1 VVDGGDVGLCRSL
14 PWAAALLRVA
24 AHVARL
30 LGVDWTEKKALLAL
44 HATPGLGPKRIAQ
57 LIAAMGSAC
66 AVVKQPQNAAAR
78 ANPRLIRMPS
88 AKQLEDFAKEQLA
101 ASTRCG
107 SRVVIRG
114 DSTYPKEFEQLEAP
128 PPLFHVLGNV
138 EILAAGRSRIAV
150 IGARGCTA
158 YGREQAQRFGTGF
171 AFGGE
176 VIVSGAARGIDQLA
190 MNAAV
195 QSQGAVIA
203 VLGSGLD
210 QPYPTDCWPLLER
223 LLDCDGA
230 ILSEF
235 PFGMIP
241 KPGNFP
247 RRNRL
252 IAALSKAVLV
262 IQATRKSGTMNTVGW
277 ALGLGR
283 EIFALPGPVDDVASS
298 GTNIL
303 IHDGAGIALSPEE
316 MLLDLNNTALSCGDS
331 QEPQVL
337 QLLAHQ
343 DMHPMELARESGL
356 NEEVV
361 RLQLVDFELRGQ
373 VIRQAGGHYHRC
385 GPRP

>member
-1 VVDGGDVGLCRSL
+1 VSPKQVN
-14 PWAAALLRVA
+14 
-24 AHVARL
+24 RL
-30 LGVDWTEKKALLAL
+30 LGVEWTEKKALLAL
-44 HATPGLGPKRIAQ
+44 HAAPGLGPKRIAC
-57 LIAAMGSAC
+57 LIAAMGSAV
-66 AVVKQPQNAAAR
+66 AVVLEPQRAGAAAE
-78 ANPRLIRMPS
+78 PRVMRLPS
-88 AKQLEDFAKEQLA
+88 AKEMEELAVEQLA
-101 ASTRCG
+101 ASARCE
-107 SRVVIRG
+107 SHVVLRG
-114 DSTYPKEFEQLEAP
+114 DANYPEEFEQLEAP
-128 PPLFHVLGNV
+128 PPLFHLLGNLDL
-138 EILAAGRSRIAV
+138 LAADRSRIAV

-158 YGREQAQRFGTGF
+158 YGRAQAQRFGTGF

-176 VIVSGAARGIDQLA
+176 IVVSGAARGIDQLA
-190 MNAAV
+190 MGAAV

-203 VLGSGLD
+203 VVGSGLD
-210 QPYPTDCWPLLER
+210 SPYPKDCWPLLER
-223 LLDCDGA
+223 LLDCGGA

-283 EIFALPGPVDDVASS
+283 EVFALPGPVDDVASS

-316 MLLDLNNTALSCGDS
+316 MLLDLNNTALSCGS
-331 QEPQVL
+331 SEEPRLL
-337 QLLAHQ
+337 QLLAQ
-343 DMHPMELARESGL
+343 EDMHPIELARESGL
-356 NEEVV
+356 DEEMV
-361 RLQLVDFELRGQ
+361 RLQLLDFELRGQ
-373 VIRQAGGHYHRC
+373 VIRQPGGHYHRC